1 MSGDFSRDSFDPH
14 KHFTRVLMQQGRPQ
28 LDADWNEQIAIFWHY
43 WRSFVA
49 DLIGP
54 YAGPAQN
61 CGFGLLAQSDF
72 PLSADSGVSPED
84 QRRLQKQLKNHD
96 FLVCPGHF
104 YVNGILCRNHA
115 HFPYAGHIGSSEESW
130 SPDKSAAY
138 LVYLDVWERSVSA
151 LEDDWI
157 REPALN
163 GIDTCLRTKVTW
175 RVRAVKLSEV
185 MGSNGNGYPDS
196 SKLKEDWPAVVRNL
210 QPVDRGQLKAMVG
223 EHVEA
228 GGTPSSGFRGPQ
240 NQLYRIEIHD
250 DGTRG
255 PDSRPTFKMSRE
267 NGSVEFRIR
276 SVKESTLTLDGVGRD
291 SRFGLKTGDW
301 VEIVDP
307 HGHVGAC
314 QPLRKVQTADAGR
327 RQVTLD
333 KPVGPYAD
341 DRLLILRRWD
351 HKAGD
356 RKSGVELRDGAAV
369 IKEGTGEQAWLTLED
384 GLRIQ
389 FQSSPPGHRYRSGDY
404 WLIPARV
411 ATGSV
416 LWPHQGGSPEAL
428 PPHGI
433 EHHYAPLS
441 IIRLNDRGTLE
452 ICADC
457 RPKFS
462 MPVGY

>member
-1 MSGDFSRDSFDPH
+1 VLAVRTTRVSRALTPTITGAGRKINQKGAFSTICASRSARPLCASGSPSTSQPVPMSASFSPVERGAVMSGDFSRDSFDPH
-14 KHFTRVLMQQGRPQ
+14 KNFTRVLMQQGRPQ

-163 GIDTCLRTKVTW
+163 GIDTCIRTKVTW

-185 MGSNGNGYPDS
+185 MGSNGNG
-196 SKLKEDWPAVVRNL
+196 
-210 QPVDRGQLKAMVG
+210 
-223 EHVEA
+223 
-228 GGTPSSGFRGPQ
+228 
-240 NQLYRIEIHD
+240 
-250 DGTRG
+250 
-255 PDSRPTFKMSRE
+255 
-267 NGSVEFRIR
+267 
-276 SVKESTLTLDGVGRD
+276 
-291 SRFGLKTGDW
+291 
-301 VEIVDP
+301 
-307 HGHVGAC
+307 
-314 QPLRKVQTADAGR
+314 
-327 RQVTLD
+327 
-333 KPVGPYAD
+333 
-341 DRLLILRRWD
+341 
-351 HKAGD
+351 
-356 RKSGVELRDGAAV
+356 
-369 IKEGTGEQAWLTLED
+369 
-384 GLRIQ
+384 
-389 FQSSPPGHRYRSGDY
+389 
-404 WLIPARV
+404 
-411 ATGSV
+411 
-416 LWPHQGGSPEAL
+416 
-428 PPHGI
+428 
-433 EHHYAPLS
+433 
-441 IIRLNDRGTLE
+441 
-452 ICADC
+452 
-457 RPKFS
+457 
-462 MPVGY
+462 